1 MEFSLEITPKANI
14 ADVPKQIQDVAI
26 TFLPEGDY
34 LDGVKQ
40 AMNLRQHGFNP
51 IPHIPARRIRDINQL
66 HDFVQRLRHEADVRQ
81 VLVIG
86 GDGKPLGNYD
96 ASLQLLET
104 GLLDGLKIGVA
115 GHPEGTSYL
124 SPEEC
129 DRILFI
135 KNQYAKDTGSE
146 LYIVTQWSL
155 SPENIITW
163 LERIRSFNTLPVR
176 IGIPG
181 PTSLPALM
189 KFAMICGV
197 KTSLNALKQQP
208 QKLTQLMTVQT
219 PDFLVDELQPYVD
232 QFHLFPF
239 GGLKRTGDWLETR
252 LRNTRLDVT
261 RTAPEFARN

>member
-1 MEFSLEITPKANI
+1 MEFSLEITPKATVTDI
-14 ADVPKQIQDVAI
+14 PRSIQDVAI
-26 TFLPEGDY
+26 TFLPQSND
-34 LDGVKQ
+34 LDVVQQ
-40 AMNLRQHGFNP
+40 AVNLRQHGFNP
-51 IPHIPARRIRDINQL
+51 IPHIPARRIRDFNQL
-66 HDFVQRLRHEADVRQ
+66 RDFVQRLRNEAGVQQ

-86 GDGKPLGNYD
+86 GDGKPTGDYN

-124 SPEEC
+124 SSEAC
-129 DRILFI
+129 DRVLFL
-135 KNQYAKDTGSE
+135 KNQYAKNTGSE

-155 SPENIITW
+155 SPESIIAW
-163 LERIRSFNTLPVR
+163 LERIRTFNTLPVR

-181 PTSLPALM
+181 PTTLPALM

-219 PDFLVDELQPYVD
+219 PDFLVDALQPYVD

-239 GGLKRTGDWLETR
+239 GGLKRTGDWLEAR
-252 LRNTRLDVT
+252 LKTTQLESIET
-261 RTAPEFARN
+261 QSEFILN